1 MNRIKCLTI
10 LAEIDEKLCL
20 IPVTSIDE
28 THIYMALKTLQNK
41 YMLDDEPLQAI
52 ALDKDAYDISTI
64 QEMLRT
70 SKDYSERLKYENR

>member
-52 ALDKDAYDISTI
+52 ALDKDAY
-64 QEMLRT
+64 ELRT
-70 SKDYSERLKYENR
+70 YEVISILQSIKEIKDEYNI